1 MDLQNK
7 RPGPRTDTNY
17 TSKENKMQYEG
28 VTKGIFLA
36 RPNRFVAQV
45 QLPQGQVTAHV
56 KNTGRCKEL
65 LVPGT
70 AVWLE
75 PGKTPGRKT
84 PWDLVTVEKE
94 GRLFNLDSQAPNK
107 VFGEWARSGGFVE
120 NLDLLRPETVYGD
133 SRFDFYWQ
141 AGQRKGFVEVK
152 GVTLEREGVLY
163 FPDAPTQRGIR
174 HLQQLALCRRE
185 GYEAAVCFVIQTDQ
199 ARYFSPNPDRPE
211 FAQALRQAAAA
222 GVQVLAVRC
231 AVTPDSLSIREA
243 VEVRL

>member
-1 MDLQNK
+1 
-7 RPGPRTDTNY
+7 
-17 TSKENKMQYEG
+17 MQYEG

-107 VFGEWARSGGFVE
+107 VFGEWAQSGGFVPD
-120 NLDLLRPETVYGD
+120 LDLLRPETVYGD

-174 HLQQLALCRRE
+174 HLQQLALCRAE
-185 GYEAAVCFVIQTDQ
+185 GYEASVCFVIQTDQ

>member
-1 MDLQNK
+1 
-7 RPGPRTDTNY
+7 
-17 TSKENKMQYEG
+17 MQYEG

-75 PGKTPGRKT
+75 PGKTPGRK
-84 PWDLVTVEKE
+84 
-94 GRLFNLDSQAPNK
+94 
-107 VFGEWARSGGFVE
+107 
-120 NLDLLRPETVYGD
+120 
-133 SRFDFYWQ
+133 
-141 AGQRKGFVEVK
+141 GFVEVK

-174 HLQQLALCRRE
+174 HLQQLALCRAE

>member
-1 MDLQNK
+1 MRLCLS
-7 RPGPRTDTNY
+7 RPQFFKTQLRA
-17 TSKENKMQYEG
+17 
-28 VTKGIFLA
+28 LA
-36 RPNRFVAQV
+36 RASAFGSLSVMFPMIISAAEVR
-45 QLPQGQVTAHV
+45 
-56 KNTGRCKEL
+56 RCKEL

-107 VFGEWARSGGFVE
+107 VFGEWARSGGFVSS
-120 NLDLLRPETVYGD
+120 LDLLRPETVYGD

-174 HLQQLALCRRE
+174 HLQQLALCRAE

-231 AVTPDSLSIREA
+231 AVTPDSLAIREA

>member
-1 MDLQNK
+1 
-7 RPGPRTDTNY
+7 
-17 TSKENKMQYEG
+17 MQYEG

-107 VFGEWARSGGFVE
+107 VFGEWARAGGFVE

-174 HLQQLALCRRE
+174 HLQQLALCRAE